1 MKTFDLINKQNTTGM
16 SLAQQANMELSDP
29 MVNNNINNIQDFS
42 SNPSVNTFSDR
53 VSESGTSI
61 YGSQDQRQKSVGY
74 PLNNG
79 TPLMKKCN
87 YKK

>member
-42 SNPSVNTFSDR
+42 SNPSMNTFSDG
-53 VSESGTSI
+53 VSRSGAGI
-61 YGSQDQRQKSVGY
+61 YGSQDQRQRSVGY
-74 PLNNG
+74 PLNDG

>member
-42 SNPSVNTFSDR
+42 SNPSVNTFSDK
-53 VSESGTSI
+53 VS
-61 YGSQDQRQKSVGY
+61 
-74 PLNNG
+74 
-79 TPLMKKCN
+79 
-87 YKK
+87 

>member
-16 SLAQQANMELSDP
+16 SLAQQANMELSDT
-29 MVNNNINNIQDFS
+29 MVNNIQDFT

-53 VSESGTSI
+53 VSESGAGI
-61 YGSQDQRQKSVGY
+61 YGSQDQRQQSVGY
-74 PLNNG
+74 PLNDG